1 MPALCPKGSVIIWP
15 GWTWHGAYP
24 KKTPSL
30 RLNAVAYYRHH
41 AVLPQEYLSVTMK
54 NEPWNDCDNPDL
66 MKELIG
72 FDDKF
77 PYLEQTQ
84 SIPKVAVAS

>member
-1 MPALCPKGSVIIWP
+1 
-15 GWTWHGAYP
+15 
-24 KKTPSL
+24 
-30 RLNAVAYYRHH
+30 
-41 AVLPQEYLSVTMK
+41 MK
-54 NEPWNDCDNPDL
+54 NEPWNDYDNPDL

-84 SIPKVAVAS
+84 SIPKVAAAS